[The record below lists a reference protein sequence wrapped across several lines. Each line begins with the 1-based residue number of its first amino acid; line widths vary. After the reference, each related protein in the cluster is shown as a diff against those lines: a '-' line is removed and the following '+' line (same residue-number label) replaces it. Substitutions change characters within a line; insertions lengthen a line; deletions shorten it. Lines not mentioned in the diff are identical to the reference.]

1 MRKIAVVTGTRA
13 EYGYLKP
20 LMKAIQ
26 SDSKL
31 ELVTLI
37 TGMHLLS
44 DFGNTYQIVE
54 NDFSKT
60 VKIPMTLDGDDLK
73 DMADYLSSGIR
84 NFADYLSGN
93 KPDIIV
99 VLGDRSE
106 SLAAAL
112 AAMYLNIPIAHING
126 GDVSGGN
133 IDESIRHAI
142 TKIAHIHF
150 AHTQENAD
158 RLEKMGENKKR
169 IFVTGALTLDTIL
182 NIDMQTK
189 EDIFKKYNLDP
200 NKTTFLVVQHPI
212 TTLEDK
218 GFSQMNE
225 LFLALDELKKQIVL
239 IYPNCDAGY
248 KEIINLIKKY
258 ENKRYVHA
266 LKNLSH
272 EDYLSLLNSVDLMI
286 GNSSSGI
293 IESASF
299 KLPVVNIGN
308 RQKRRERSENIIDVK
323 PEKDKILNAIDFAL
337 NNKDFLK
344 KVNKCKNKFG
354 DGDSSEKIV
363 NILKNIKID
372 GELIQKQITY

>member
-73 DMADYLSSGIR
+73 GMADYLSSGIR
-84 NFADYLSGN
+84 NFADYLSEN

-150 AHTQENAD
+150 VHT
-158 RLEKMGENKKR
+158 
-169 IFVTGALTLDTIL
+169 
-182 NIDMQTK
+182 
-189 EDIFKKYNLDP
+189 
-200 NKTTFLVVQHPI
+200 
-212 TTLEDK
+212 
-218 GFSQMNE
+218 
-225 LFLALDELKKQIVL
+225 
-239 IYPNCDAGY
+239 
-248 KEIINLIKKY
+248 
-258 ENKRYVHA
+258 
-266 LKNLSH
+266 
-272 EDYLSLLNSVDLMI
+272 
-286 GNSSSGI
+286 
-293 IESASF
+293 
-299 KLPVVNIGN
+299 
-308 RQKRRERSENIIDVK
+308 
-323 PEKDKILNAIDFAL
+323 
-337 NNKDFLK
+337 
-344 KVNKCKNKFG
+344 
-354 DGDSSEKIV
+354 
-363 NILKNIKID
+363 
-372 GELIQKQITY
+372 